1 MKMRLSLWVE
11 CRAEWEAE
19 GLPLDSEIE
28 VTGELLLSL
37 SERWD
42 LQILTYPDNARKLL
56 CVAPLGRGFRQ
67 RG

>member
-1 MKMRLSLWVE
+1 MKMRIRLWVE
-11 CRAEWEAE
+11 CRPSWEAE

-28 VTGELLLSL
+28 VTGELLLSI

-42 LQILTYPDNARKLL
+42 LQILNYPDARKLL